1 MARNALLST
10 RVQFRFMV
18 KPTRALKMAME
29 VLGATAHRWVD
40 DRCYRLAA
48 SLAYYAIFSLFP
60 LLLLAVTVLGYALGE
75 GSTTRN
81 ELLDSLTGATGSPA
95 VRALLDQTLSS
106 MQAHRTA
113 RGVGAVVG
121 LATLAFGA
129 SGVFSEL
136 STSLDAIWRVKGG
149 TDETTWQSVLAFLR
163 DKALSLMLVGVT
175 GVLLLGSLVVST
187 MLAAATPLG
196 GRLPWSTLELVA
208 SMLLLTLI
216 LATLFRVVPRA
227 PVTWRDVLVGAF
239 VAALLLTVLKR
250 SMAWYLAHLGS
261 YAAYGAVGAVLGL
274 LLLIYVS
281 SLVMFFGAELTRVF
295 AERFG
300 SLRGSSLA
308 RDQA

>member
-1 MARNALLST
+1 MTKS
-10 RVQFRFMV
+10 
-18 KPTRALKMAME
+18 TRALKTAIE
-29 VLGATAHRWVD
+29 VLTETARRWVD
-40 DRCYRLAA
+40 DRCYRLGA

-75 GSTTRN
+75 GSATRN
-81 ELLDSLTGATGSPA
+81 ELLDSLTGATGLPA
-95 VRALLDQTLSS
+95 VRALLDETLSS
-106 MQAHRTA
+106 MQAHHTA

-149 TDETTWQSVLAFLR
+149 TADTTWQSVLAFLR
-163 DKALSLMLVGVT
+163 DRALSLMLVGVA
-175 GVLLLGSLVVST
+175 GVLLLGSLVLST
-187 MLAAATPLG
+187 VLAAATPSSAG
-196 GRLPWSTLELVA
+196 LPWSTIEMVA
-208 SMLLLTLI
+208 STLLLTVV
-216 LATLFRVVPRA
+216 LATLFRAVPRA
-227 PVTWRDVLVGAF
+227 PVTWRDVLVGALI
-239 VAALLLTVLKR
+239 AALLLTVLKR
-250 SMAWYLAHLGS
+250 LMAWYLAHLGS

-300 SLRGSSLA
+300 SLRGSSVA
-308 RDQA
+308 RSQA

>member
-1 MARNALLST
+1 MPKS
-10 RVQFRFMV
+10 
-18 KPTRALKMAME
+18 TRALKTAID
-29 VLGATAHRWVD
+29 VLVETARRWVD

-95 VRALLDQTLSS
+95 VRTLLDETLSS

-113 RGVGAVVG
+113 RGVGAVLG

-149 TDETTWQSVLAFLR
+149 TTDTTWQSVLGYLR
-163 DKALSLMLVGVT
+163 DKLLSLMLVGVA

-187 MLAAATPLG
+187 LLAAATPSRG
-196 GRLPWSTLELVA
+196 GLPWSTIELVA
-208 SMLLLTLI
+208 SVLLLTLV

-239 VAALLLTVLKR
+239 IAALLLTVLKH

-261 YAAYGAVGAVLGL
+261 YAAYGAVGAILGL

-281 SLVMFFGAELTRVF
+281 SLVVFFGAELTRVF

-300 SLRGSSLA
+300 SLRGSSEA
-308 RDQA
+308 RGQA

>member
-1 MARNALLST
+1 
-10 RVQFRFMV
+10 MV
-18 KPTRALKMAME
+18 KSSRALKTAIE
-29 VLGATAHRWVD
+29 VLGETARRWVD

-75 GSTTRN
+75 GSATRN

-95 VRALLDQTLSS
+95 VRALLDETLSS

-136 STSLDAIWRVKGG
+136 STSLDAIWRVKSGVA
-149 TDETTWQSVLAFLR
+149 DTTWQSVLAFLK
-163 DKALSLMLVGVT
+163 DKMLSLMLVGVA
-175 GVLLLGSLVVST
+175 GVLLLGSLVLST
-187 MLAAATPLG
+187 VLAAVTPSG
-196 GRLPWSTLELVA
+196 AGLPWSTIELVA
-208 SMLLLTLI
+208 STLLLAVV
-216 LATLFRVVPRA
+216 LATLFRAVPRA
-227 PVTWRDVLVGAF
+227 PVTWRDVLVGALI
-239 VAALLLTVLKR
+239 AALLLTVLKR
-250 SMAWYLAHLGS
+250 LMAWYLAHLGS

-274 LLLIYVS
+274 MLLIYVS
-281 SLVMFFGAELTRVF
+281 SLVMFFGAELSRVF

-300 SLRGSSLA
+300 SLRGASVA
-308 RDQA
+308 RSQA